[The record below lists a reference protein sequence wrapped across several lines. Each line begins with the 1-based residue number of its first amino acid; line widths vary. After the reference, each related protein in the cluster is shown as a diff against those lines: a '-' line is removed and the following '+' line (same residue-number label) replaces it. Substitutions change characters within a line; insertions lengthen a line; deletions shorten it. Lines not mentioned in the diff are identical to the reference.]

1 MPESFVLSGF
11 FACVGGYADPLDFF
25 FRPRYTETSNAEVFV
40 MESETKIAV
49 LKRIARRFNE
59 AGLVWALGASML
71 LYFKQITSEFHD
83 IDLMVADEDAARAR
97 QLLCEM
103 GTLQP
108 PNPSSQYKTKCFMEF
123 IIDGVDVDVMAGFA
137 IVANG
142 QTHNCAL
149 QKEQIVETLTLDGEI
164 IPLQSA
170 ALWRGYYALMGR
182 SAKVEMI
189 DRYLSETRP

>member
-1 MPESFVLSGF
+1 
-11 FACVGGYADPLDFF
+11 
-25 FRPRYTETSNAEVFV
+25 

-71 LYFKQITSEFHD
+71 LYFKHITPEFHD
-83 IDLMVADEDAARAR
+83 IDLMVAGADADRAR

-108 PNPSSQYKTKCFMEF
+108 PSPNSRYKTKCFMEF
-123 IIDGVDVDVMAGFA
+123 VIDGVDVDVMAGFA
-137 IVANG
+137 IVSGG
-142 QTHNCAL
+142 QTHDCSL

-164 IPLQSA
+164 IPLQSVE
-170 ALWRGYYALMGR
+170 LWRGYYALMGR
-182 SAKVEMI
+182 TAKVDMI
-189 DRYLSETRP
+189 DRYLAEAHP